1 MTVKIITDSCCD
13 IPVAL
18 AKKLNITVVPVHI
31 HFGTKDYLD
40 GIDIV
45 PNDFFKMLA
54 SSESFPTTS
63 QPSVGQFIEQFTKYD
78 NPDGILSIH
87 VSSKVSGTYNSA
99 KQASDQ
105 SNLSGP
111 INIIDSQQVSITQGF
126 SVIRAA
132 EAAAAGKNLEEV
144 SNIALGMCKRAT
156 MFGLIDTVEYLV
168 KGGRLSKTAGVFG
181 SLLNIKPIIVTR
193 NGEVVQHAKTRSFR
207 KSLANIRTQLESS
220 SDLDEIG
227 IMYTNDPKIADEFA
241 ESISDLLSDGKKPF
255 ISQLGSALGAHMG
268 PGGLGVGVITK

>member
-1 MTVKIITDSCCD
+1 
-13 IPVAL
+13 
-18 AKKLNITVVPVHI
+18 
-31 HFGTKDYLD
+31 
-40 GIDIV
+40 
-45 PNDFFKMLA
+45 
-54 SSESFPTTS
+54 
-63 QPSVGQFIEQFTKYD
+63 
-78 NPDGILSIH
+78 
-87 VSSKVSGTYNSA
+87 
-99 KQASDQ
+99 
-105 SNLSGP
+105 
-111 INIIDSQQVSITQGF
+111 
-126 SVIRAA
+126 
-132 EAAAAGKNLEEV
+132 
-144 SNIALGMCKRAT
+144 

-227 IMYTNDPKIADEFA
+227 IMYTTDPKIAEEFA